1 MRNTTFTRLLPFLVV
16 ALALLGS
23 CVSQPKDIPEDLE
36 PIEYFQRA
44 QNIVSENENYKLAVK
59 YYQTF
64 IERYPDDIQRIV
76 EAKYEIAFLSYKQ
89 GNYDQARQ
97 QFEELLSYY
106 EDEGSQVLPRWPKV
120 LAQKVLEKINS
131 DDTPPVQPA
140 PQNTESPA
148 RETPGAQAVN

>member
-1 MRNTTFTRLLPFLVV
+1 MRIATMTRFLPLLTTVVFLC
-16 ALALLGS
+16 AS
-23 CVSQPKDIPEDLE
+23 CASQPETIPEDLE

-44 QNIVSENENYKLAVK
+44 QKIVSEDENYKLATK

-89 GNYDQARQ
+89 GNYDKAQQ

-106 EDEGSQVLPRWPKV
+106 EDEGSSVLPRWPQVLAEKV
-120 LAQKVLEKINS
+120 LNKMEAAPSGTVSS
-131 DDTPPVQPA
+131 D
-140 PQNTESPA
+140 TES
-148 RETPGAQAVN
+148 N